1 MKGLRSLHSWMFD
14 YGSPVTI
21 GVFRMVFGAVAL
33 INLAMVALHF
43 EAWFTERGF
52 VPVAL
57 IERWSGGV
65 WRLSLLE
72 NVTNDSVAATFYA
85 LTMLAALCT
94 ALGLFSR
101 VSSVAL
107 LVGLISL
114 HHRNPDILHSGD
126 TLMRAMAFYVALSPS
141 GAACSLDRLIALKAG
156 SAPAVP
162 AQVSLWPQ
170 RLVQIQLAV
179 LYFTT
184 VWHKSFGDWW
194 LNGTATWYT
203 SQLEEFHR
211 FWVPAFLD
219 RQPFIAATTYGSLLV
234 ELSLAT
240 LVFARPMRKWV
251 LLAGIALHAGI
262 EYRMNIPLFGLIITS
277 CYIAHYEGHEVSA
290 WGKRMGEWLGRLRR
304 KLARRPALAAAEE
317 DSVV

>member
-1 MKGLRSLHSWMFD
+1 MKTLRALHSWMFG

-21 GVFRMVFGAVAL
+21 GVFRMVFGTVAL
-33 INLAMVALHF
+33 INLAMVALDF

-57 IERWSGGV
+57 IERWSAGI
-65 WRLSLLE
+65 WRFSLLE
-72 NVTNDSVAATFYA
+72 NVTNDSVTATFYA

-107 LVGLISL
+107 LVGLVSL

-126 TLMRAMAFYVALSPS
+126 TLVRAMAFYVALAPS
-141 GAACSLDRLIALKAG
+141 GAACSLDRLFALRSG
-156 SAPAVP
+156 TAPPVP
-162 AQVSLWPQ
+162 PDVSLWPQ
-170 RLVQIQLAV
+170 RLMQVQLAIV
-179 LYFTT
+179 YFTS

-203 SQLEEFHR
+203 GQLEEFDR
-211 FWVPAFLD
+211 FLTPAFL
-219 RQPFIAATTYGSLLV
+219 AATTYGTLLV
-234 ELSLAT
+234 ELALAT

-251 LLAGIALHAGI
+251 LLAGVAMHAGI

-290 WGKRMGEWLGRLRR
+290 WGKRMGERLGKWRL
-304 KLARRPALAAAEE
+304 KIARPQEQT
-317 DSVV
+317 

>member
-1 MKGLRSLHSWMFD
+1 MKTLRSLHSWLFGF
-14 YGSPVTI
+14 GSPVTI
-21 GVFRMVFGAVAL
+21 GVFRMALGTVAF
-33 INLAMVALHF
+33 INLAMVAIDF

-57 IERWSGGV
+57 TERWSGEV
-65 WRLSLLE
+65 WRLSILQ
-72 NVTNDSVAATFYA
+72 NVTNDNVTAAFYA

-107 LVGLISL
+107 ILGLVSL

-141 GAACSLDRLIALKAG
+141 GAACSLDRLIALRRG
-156 SAPAVP
+156 SAPPVP
-162 AQVSLWPQ
+162 PDVSLWPQ
-170 RLVQIQLAV
+170 RLMQVQLAI

-203 SQLEEFHR
+203 GQLEEFDR
-211 FWVPAFLD
+211 FLTPAFLD
-219 RQPFIAATTYGSLLV
+219 RQPFIAATTYGSLLI
-234 ELSLAT
+234 ELALAT

-251 LLAGIALHAGI
+251 LLAGVALHAGI
-262 EYRMNIPLFGLIITS
+262 EYRMNIPLFGLIVTS

-290 WGKRMGEWLGRLRR
+290 WGKRMGERIAGLRT
-304 KLARRPALAAAEE
+304 KIAAWRGTAFVAEE
-317 DSVV
+317 QR